1 MDKPCP
7 KLNLKKKEITYKIK
21 AMANEINNLV
31 LMRHGNALSR
41 HESGVSSDSE
51 RTLSDMGFKNALTSA
66 KKLKS
71 LNFSPDSI
79 ISSPC
84 VRAVQTAEI
93 VSEVFNKPE
102 IQILS
107 ELATPN
113 SIESLLEILLK
124 KEKAGNSLIAIGHM
138 PIINLLSEIIIPKS
152 AFHFSPAGF
161 AYMQINTKDFLENP
175 QNHGKL
181 IEFFNL

>member
-138 PIINLLSEIIIPKS
+138 PIINLLSEIIIPQS
-152 AFHFSPAGF
+152 ALHFNPAGF
-161 AYMQINTKDFLENP
+161 AYMQVNTKDFLENP
-175 QNHGKL
+175 KNHGKL